1 MSTYRCDVCS
11 TDLVADDTNIRTAE
25 KAGAVFMAVCKKC
38 SDVGARVLVKTKGT
52 VEESQANARLI
63 AAAPDLLAALEALM
77 GIVSDSHGV
86 SGYHRNGDIAEWDEF
101 DEINIAIAALAK
113 AKGE

>member
-1 MSTYRCDVCS
+1 MSTYRCDVCAA
-11 TDLVADDTNIRTAE
+11 DLVADDANIRTAE

-38 SDVGARVLVKTKGT
+38 SDAGSRITVRTK
-52 VEESQANARLI
+52 ESEANARLI
-63 AAAPDLLAALEALM
+63 ASAPDLLAALETLM

-101 DEINIAIAALAK
+101 DEINVAIAALAK
-113 AKGE
+113 AKGEC

>member
-1 MSTYRCDVCS
+1 MECVRTSCGVCFKVGPLSENNGKPMHACIYADYPSTKDYE
-11 TDLVADDTNIRTAE
+11 LGE
-25 KAGAVFMAVCKKC
+25 
-38 SDVGARVLVKTKGT
+38 
-52 VEESQANARLI
+52 ANARLI
-63 AAAPDLLAALEALM
+63 ASAPDLLAALEALM

-113 AKGE
+113 AKGEQ